1 MSPLDCW
8 KSLTIGQSA
17 KCDLSTARNKTPM
30 HKLRIAL
37 VLNRF
42 YPEVGGAETN
52 LFFQATELAKHHQV
66 TVFTP
71 QRRANTPAREVINGF
86 TVYRLKDWKNLA
98 GKYPNN
104 RRDTLMGGIFLRI
117 LFGHFDL
124 VQAFPAM
131 NRHNMLALM
140 ACKLRRIP
148 FVLSVFDLLD
158 YAEIE
163 RTTGHVDSA
172 ALLNYRPGRLSRWC
186 LHACSHIFAISQREI
201 NVLKQ
206 FNAQVSYSPVPV
218 RPEEFADSTM
228 DIRQKYGIPQDAML
242 FLVLGRISRL
252 KGQDLALQAFVNVAN
267 AMPGSIMVLVGR
279 NDYEPELDA
288 ALKKLAAKHALQQ
301 RIRFTGM
308 VAREEVIAFLQQ
320 SDLHV
325 IPVRF
330 MNSGAVVVE
339 SWAAGTPVLQ
349 SDAVDPNLVVDGENG
364 YLFPSEDVDALARKM
379 LEAYQK
385 RPQLPALG
393 KNGKQLVLK
402 HFTYEN
408 LIQIYET
415 RYTELLR

>member
-1 MSPLDCW
+1 M
-8 KSLTIGQSA
+8 K
-17 KCDLSTARNKTPM
+17 KM
-30 HKLRIAL
+30 RIAL

-71 QRRANTPAREVINGF
+71 LRRADTPATEVINGF
-86 TVYRLKDWKNLA
+86 TVHRLKDWKNLA
-98 GKYPNN
+98 GKFPNN

-140 ACKLRRIP
+140 ACKLRSIP

-163 RTTGHVDSA
+163 RTTGHVDST

-252 KGQDLALQAFVNVAN
+252 KGQDLALQAFAKMAD

-349 SDAVDPNLVVDGENG
+349 SDAVDPNLVRDGENG

-385 RPQLPALG
+385 RALLPAMG
-393 KNGKQLVLK
+393 KNGKQLVLNE
-402 HFTYEN
+402 FTYEN

-415 RYTELLR
+415 LYTKLLS